1 MWDFQKKLIPTG
13 ESIAGSLGANPTGIM
28 RILAWMIRATFLDP
42 RVARQAALDLK
53 GNWNAIAAIAL
64 TAVPG
69 ILFSGLSTMSFG
81 SGILKILIVTTGLS
95 VVSTA
100 ATVYILS
107 ALSASMVGVKLDPGV
122 LLRVMA
128 YATGANMLGFLPG
141 VGQLVRL
148 WSIPA
153 TVAAVREI
161 TAAETQKVAIFMIVG
176 ALITV
181 AAAMVLGPILYGLF
195 SFL

>member
-1 MWDFQKKLIPTG
+1 MQ
-13 ESIAGSLGANPTGIM
+13 
-28 RILAWMIRATFLDP
+28 ILAWMIRATFLDP
-42 RVARQAALDLK
+42 RIARQAALDSK
-53 GNWNAIAAIAL
+53 GNWNAVAAIAL
-64 TAVPG
+64 TAVPA
-69 ILFSGLSTMSFG
+69 ILFSGLSTMSLG
-81 SGILKILIVTTGLS
+81 SGLIKVLIVTVALT

-122 LLRVMA
+122 LLRAMA

-141 VGQLVRL
+141 LGQLVRL

-153 TVAAVREI
+153 TVVAVREL

-176 ALITV
+176 AVITV
-181 AAAMVLGPILYGLF
+181 AAGMVLGPILYGLF

>member
-13 ESIAGSLGANPTGIM
+13 ESIAASLGDKPTGIM
-28 RILAWMIRATFLDP
+28 QILAWMIRATFLDP
-42 RVARQAALDLK
+42 RIARQAALDSK
-53 GNWNAIAAIAL
+53 GNWNAVAAIAL
-64 TAVPG
+64 TAVPA
-69 ILFSGLSTMSFG
+69 ILFSGLSTMSLG
-81 SGILKILIVTTGLS
+81 SGLIKVLIVTVALT

-122 LLRVMA
+122 LLRAMA

-141 VGQLVRL
+141 LGQLVRL

-153 TVAAVREI
+153 TVVAVREL

-176 ALITV
+176 AVITV
-181 AAAMVLGPILYGLF
+181 AAGMVLGPILYGLF

>member
-1 MWDFQKKLIPTG
+1 MWDFQKKLIPMG
-13 ESIAGSLGANPTGIM
+13 ESMAGALGAKPTGVM

-42 RVARQAALDLK
+42 RIARQAALDSK

-64 TAVPG
+64 TAVPA
-69 ILFSGLSTMSFG
+69 ILFGSLGTMSLGSGLVQA
-81 SGILKILIVTTGLS
+81 LIVTTGLT

-107 ALSASMVGVKLDPGV
+107 ALSVSMVGVKLDPGM
-122 LLRVMA
+122 LLRAMA

-141 VGQLVRL
+141 LGQLVRL

-176 ALITV
+176 AVITV
-181 AAAMVLGPILYGLF
+181 AVAMVLGPILYGML

>member
-1 MWDFQKKLIPTG
+1 LWDFQKKLIPMG
-13 ESIAGSLGANPTGIM
+13 ESVAASLGADPTGIM

-42 RVARQAALDLK
+42 RIARQAALDSK
-53 GNWNAIAAIAL
+53 GNWNAVTAIAL
-64 TAVPG
+64 TAVPA

-81 SGILKILIVTTGLS
+81 SGLIKALIVTTGLT

-107 ALSASMVGVKLDPGV
+107 ALSVSMVGVKLDPGV
-122 LLRVMA
+122 LLRAMA

-141 VGQLVRL
+141 LGQVVRL

-153 TVAAVREI
+153 TVVAVREL

-176 ALITV
+176 AVITV
-181 AAAMVLGPILYGLF
+181 AAEMVLGPILYGLF

>member
-1 MWDFQKKLIPTG
+1 LWDFQKKLIPTG
-13 ESIAGSLGANPTGIM
+13 ESIAASLGDKPTGIM
-28 RILAWMIRATFLDP
+28 QILAWMIRATFLDP
-42 RVARQAALDLK
+42 RIARQAALDSK
-53 GNWNAIAAIAL
+53 GNWNAVAAIAL
-64 TAVPG
+64 TAVPA
-69 ILFSGLSTMSFG
+69 ILFSGLSTMSLG
-81 SGILKILIVTTGLS
+81 SGLIKVLIVTVALT

-122 LLRVMA
+122 LLRAMA

-141 VGQLVRL
+141 LGQLVRL

-153 TVAAVREI
+153 TVVAVREL

-176 ALITV
+176 AVITV
-181 AAAMVLGPILYGLF
+181 AAGMVLGPILYGLF